1 MQEELIVLRREQHI
15 LTVRVMD
22 GQIVQ
27 IQADA
32 AEQDSLLGNVYVGK
46 VRNIVKNIHAAFV
59 EIQKGQMGYLSLDSS
74 CIPIHTDGVPFQ
86 PGRVLIGDEI
96 IVQVSGEAVKTKP
109 PTLSG
114 KIELTGKYVVLSS
127 VGECL
132 TMQGDS
138 SMCDKMAEQKN
149 IPESD
154 DLMNGQI
161 AESRQPVR
169 VSKKI
174 QDKKKREEL
183 KQLLD
188 DYCTPEYGFVVRTNS
203 VLASEGILQQE
214 TERLIQQYKHIT
226 MFGKHKA
233 QFTLLKQSP
242 GGYLSQ
248 IRDSYQNRLTQI
260 ITDDDV
266 LYQDIQEYLTENGWE
281 SAGLLKRWS
290 PEKGTLDAVY
300 QISKTLDHALM
311 PKVWLKSGGYLVI
324 QPTEALISI
333 DVNTGKAVTKKR
345 DAQQTFR
352 KINQEA
358 VLEIARQLRLRNLS
372 GMILIDFIDMK
383 SKQDQQDIMDA
394 LRQAVSQDPI
404 QTTVVDMT
412 KLGLV
417 EVTRKKI
424 RKSLY
429 EQIHSSQ

>member
-1 MQEELIVLRREQHI
+1 MQEELIVTKWEHHI
-15 LTVRVMD
+15 LTVRLMD
-22 GQIVQ
+22 GQIGQ
-27 IQADA
+27 IQVDPMG
-32 AEQDSLLGNVYVGK
+32 QNSILGNIYVGK

-59 EIQKGQMGYLSLDSS
+59 EFQKGQMGYLSLDTP

-132 TMQGDS
+132 Q
-138 SMCDKMAEQKN
+138 AQ
-149 IPESD
+149 SD
-154 DLMNGQI
+154 
-161 AESRQPVR
+161 ATVR

-174 QDKKKREEL
+174 QDKQKRAEL
-183 KQLLD
+183 KELLTA
-188 DYCTPEYGFVVRTNS
+188 YCTSEYGFVVRTNC
-203 VLASEGILQQE
+203 VQAP
-214 TERLIQQYKHIT
+214 TELIQQEAEHLIRCYQNIT
-226 MFGKHKA
+226 GYGKHKA
-233 QFTLLKQSP
+233 QFSLLRQSP

-248 IRDSYQNRLTQI
+248 IRDSYQSRLTKI
-260 ITDDDV
+260 ITDDDE
-266 LYQDIQEYLTENGWE
+266 LYQNIQEFMAENGWE
-281 SAGLLKRWS
+281 HRELLERWD
-290 PEKGTLDAVY
+290 PEKGKLDAVY

-311 PKVWLKSGGYLVI
+311 PKVWLKSGAYLVI
-324 QPTEALISI
+324 QPTEALVSI
-333 DVNTGKAVTKKR
+333 DVNTGKAVTKKK
-345 DAQQTFR
+345 DIQQTFR
-352 KINQEA
+352 KINREA
-358 VLEIARQLRLRNLS
+358 AFEIARQLRLRNLS

-383 SKQDQQDIMDA
+383 SKQDQQDIMET
-394 LRQAVSQDPI
+394 LRQAVSQDPV

-429 EQIHSSQ
+429 EQVKSVTKD